1 MGCNSAEAAFDQV
14 QWAANGGIVD
24 PRIPACT
31 EMPPTLGQQLGT
43 GIQGMDLADASESL
57 IGGAFHAGDWA
68 LHHGGQL
75 LLDGAG
81 FIPGVNVLTEGIQS
95 SYHAA
100 HMGWDLH
107 EGDTESAKM
116 EGGEAA
122 WHAGLMALNF
132 ATGEG
137 GAAANV
143 ARGAHAVE
151 GVAEGTQAV
160 KTLGEG
166 AQLARTGAEGV
177 EAASHAAPA
186 VAHAAEAGEAA
197 SHAVPAVAH
206 AAEVGHGAHAAHN
219 LGLHAA
225 HLLADTSEAAWD
237 LTATLYQRM
246 SGDNEKLPFFG
257 GIAPW
262 IAGGAGRNE
271 HEEHGTPTP
280 APGKKHG

>member
-1 MGCNSAEAAFDQV
+1 MGCNNADAAFGQV

-24 PRIPACT
+24 PRVPACA

-57 IGGAFHAGDWA
+57 IGGAFRAGDWA

-75 LLDGAG
+75 VLDGAG
-81 FIPGVNVLTEGIQS
+81 FIPGVNVLTEGAQS

-107 EGDTESAKM
+107 EGDTEGAKM

-122 WHAGLMALNF
+122 WHAGLMALNM

-137 GAAANV
+137 GAAANL
-143 ARGAHAVE
+143 ARGAHGVE
-151 GVAEGTQAV
+151 GVAEGVEAA
-160 KTLGEG
+160 KTVEG
-166 AQLARTGAEGV
+166 VAEGV
-177 EAASHAAPA
+177 EAAGHAVP
-186 VAHAAEAGEAA
+186 AA
-197 SHAVPAVAH
+197 SHAVPAIAH
-206 AAEVGHGAHAAHN
+206 AAEAGHGAHSF
-219 LGLHAA
+219 GLHAA

-237 LTATLYQRM
+237 LTATMYQRM

-271 HEEHGTPTP
+271 EHGGERAEHA
-280 APGKKHG
+280 APGKKRG

>member
-1 MGCNSAEAAFDQV
+1 MGCNSAETAFKQAE
-14 QWAANGGIVD
+14 WAANGGIVD
-24 PRIPACT
+24 PRIPGCVD
-31 EMPPTLGQQLGT
+31 MPPMLGQQLGT
-43 GIQGMDLADASESL
+43 GVQNIDVAAIGESL

-107 EGDTESAKM
+107 KGDTEGAKM

-122 WHAGLMALNF
+122 WHGGLMALNL

-137 GAAANV
+137 GAVANV
-143 ARGAHAVE
+143 AKGAKVAE
-151 GVAEGTQAV
+151 EVAEGTQVV
-160 KTLGEG
+160 KTVGEG
-166 AQLARTGAEGV
+166 TQLAKTGV
-177 EAASHAAPA
+177 
-186 VAHAAEAGEAA
+186 EAGEAA

-206 AAEVGHGAHAAHN
+206 AAEAGHGAHAAHS

-257 GIAPW
+257 GIVPW

-271 HEEHGTPTP
+271 HEEPE
-280 APGKKHG
+280 PGKKHG